1 MSARGVLRQR
11 IILREH
17 MECSPYGVAKG
28 AS

>member
-1 MSARGVLRQR
+1 MSAHGVLRRR

-28 AS
+28 SS